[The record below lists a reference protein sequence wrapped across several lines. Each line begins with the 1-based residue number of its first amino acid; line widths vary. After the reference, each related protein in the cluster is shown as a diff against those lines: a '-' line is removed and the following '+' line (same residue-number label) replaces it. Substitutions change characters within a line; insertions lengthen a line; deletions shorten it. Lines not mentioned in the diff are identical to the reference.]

1 MSEASAD
8 RKPRETAIPLLFLF
22 FLSGATSLAYQVL
35 WVRELQLV
43 FGTST
48 FAISTVLAA
57 FMAGLALGGFAMAR
71 FADRISR
78 PLATYGLLEIGI
90 GLYAFCFPW
99 LVTLVT
105 PVYLEVWRALQ
116 PGPVLFGSIQFV
128 LVGATLLIPT
138 AAMGATLPLLAK
150 FVEGRKETVGNRVGT
165 LYAVNTFGAVV
176 GTWLC
181 GFILLPEFGRS
192 QSTLIAVLTNI
203 ALGVG
208 ALVLS
213 HKAKVNSSSAESAS
227 NKSWIDVE
235 HQNLVPVAIAIG
247 LAGFAVLV
255 YEVAWSRLLGL
266 ILGGSTYT
274 FSLMLLVFLGGIA
287 LGGKLGG
294 KLADYVLQR
303 KTQLGLLWTFAF
315 IEIAIALLSYL
326 AMYLYP
332 ELPFWYVWLFDL
344 LEAAQRPEAI
354 WWVSLLLAGL
364 IMAPPAI
371 LMGMHFPVAV
381 RCVVEPDHKLG
392 GPVGFLYG
400 VNTLGGVLGAFLAG
414 FVLLPNLWMQGTIF
428 VAALAGI
435 AAAGVLIFHA
445 TRGAARSVFPA
456 FSVGLLGIVLVLLFV
471 AQRPPWNPL
480 LMTAG
485 MYHYVT
491 NFEDHSRAGI
501 LEYAVDL
508 YDLLYYDEGLT
519 NVVTVAQNK
528 GSPHIWLANN
538 GKVDAST
545 TSDLPTQVLLSA
557 LPMQFVQ
564 DAEDLLI
571 IGLASGISA
580 GTASL
585 SSGVERLGIVEI
597 EPAIERGAEFF
608 SEWNYDVL
616 SDPRVEVI
624 HNDARNHLLL
634 SPPGSFDLVVSEPS
648 NPWISGVAN
657 LFTREFIELGKSRLK
672 PGGVWS
678 QWIQM
683 YGMDR
688 EDLLSLLK
696 TFSSVYPHVLV
707 YASIDYADLVV
718 VGSESSLDISADAAT
733 RALERHGLT
742 QDLGRI
748 GIYSY
753 VEMASLLIMD
763 GASINEISSGIPLNT
778 DDNMIIEYSAPL
790 NLHRETQEE
799 NFEMLLSNSSIPED
813 ALGRSPELWLQLA
826 RIYQFRGD
834 MDRYRRAMD
843 LAQEIQVQME
853 SDNQR

>member
-1 MSEASAD
+1 MSGPLAIN
-8 RKPRETAIPLLFLF
+8 KIKETGAPLLFLF

-57 FMAGLALGGFAMAR
+57 FMAGLAAGGFAMAR
-71 FADRISR
+71 FANRISR
-78 PLATYGLLEIGI
+78 PLAAYGLLEIGI
-90 GLYAFCFPW
+90 GLYALCFPW
-99 LVTLVT
+99 LVAFVT
-105 PVYLEVWRALQ
+105 PAYLEAWRTLQ
-116 PGPVLFGSIQFV
+116 PSPVTFGIIQFS
-128 LVGATLLIPT
+128 LVGVTLLVPT

-150 FVEGRKETVGNRVGT
+150 FVEGRSAAIGDRIGT
-165 LYAVNTFGAVV
+165 LYAVNTFGAVA

-181 GFILLPEFGRS
+181 GFVLLPEFGRS
-192 QSTLIAVLTNI
+192 QSTSIAVSTN
-203 ALGVG
+203 
-208 ALVLS
+208 LVLGIVALFLS
-213 HKAKVNSSSAESAS
+213 RRLGAESRS
-227 NKSWIDVE
+227 GIQKSEAANWREVDRSR
-235 HQNLVPVAIAIG
+235 LVVVSIAIG

-274 FSLMLLVFLGGIA
+274 FSLMLMVFLAGIA

-294 KLADYVLQR
+294 KLADQVLAR
-303 KTQLGLLWTFAF
+303 HNKFALLWAFAA
-315 IEIAIALLSYL
+315 IEIAIALLSYI

-344 LEAAQRPEAI
+344 LEASQRPEAV

-364 IMAPPAI
+364 IMAPPTV
-371 LMGMHFPVAV
+371 LMGMHFPIAI
-381 RCVVEPDHKLG
+381 RCVVDSGKNLG

-400 VNTLGGVLGAFLAG
+400 VNTLGGVAGAFIAG
-414 FVLLPNLWMQGTIF
+414 FVLLPSIWMQGTIF
-428 VAALAGI
+428 TAALAGI
-435 AAAGVLIFHA
+435 LAAAVLIFY
-445 TRGAARSVFPA
+445 AARRAGRVLMA
-456 FSVGLLGIVLVLLFV
+456 TYTTGLLVIVLGFAFV
-471 AQRPPWNPL
+471 AQKPPWNPL

-491 NFEDHSRAGI
+491 NFDDHSRDGV

-508 YDLLYYDEGLT
+508 YDLLFYEEGLT
-519 NVVTVAQNK
+519 NVVTVARNK
-528 GSPHIWLANN
+528 GSDHIWLANN

-557 LPMQFVQ
+557 LPMQFLESPE
-564 DAEDLLI
+564 DALI

-580 GTASL
+580 GTVSL
-585 SSGVERLGIVEI
+585 SSDVESLGIVEI
-597 EPAIERGAEFF
+597 EPAVERGAAFF
-608 SEWNYDVL
+608 SEWNRDVL
-616 SDPRVEVI
+616 NDPRVEII

-634 SPPGSFDLVVSEPS
+634 TPPASYDLVVSEPS

-657 LFTREFIELGKSRLK
+657 LFTREFIALGKSRLK

-688 EDLLSLLK
+688 EDLLSLLR
-696 TFSSVYPHVLV
+696 TFADVYPHVLV

-718 VGSESSLDISADAAT
+718 VGSESALDISAETVAPL
-733 RALERHGLT
+733 LEHHGLT
-742 QDLGRI
+742 ADLGRV

-753 VEMASLLIMD
+753 VEMLSLLLMDRNAIMQMS
-763 GASINEISSGIPLNT
+763 AQAPLNT

-790 NLHRETQEE
+790 NLHRETREE
-799 NFEMLLSNSSIPED
+799 NFGMLLENATLPAGGLPETP
-813 ALGRSPELWLQLA
+813 GLWQQLA
-826 RIYQFRGD
+826 RIYQYRGD
-834 MDRYRRAMD
+834 MGRYSRAIQ
-843 LAQEIQVQME
+843 LARQFQQEAVPQ
-853 SDNQR
+853 D